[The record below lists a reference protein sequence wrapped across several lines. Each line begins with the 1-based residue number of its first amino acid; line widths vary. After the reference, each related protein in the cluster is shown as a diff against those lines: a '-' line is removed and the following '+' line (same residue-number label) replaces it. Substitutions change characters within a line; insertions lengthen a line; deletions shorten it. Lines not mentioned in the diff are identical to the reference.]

1 MTSLLYKGDEMSKTI
16 LIVDD
21 SATQRLMLK
30 KILKMIG
37 LTDIIIK
44 EASNGKEALEIIQ
57 NQPVSLILTD
67 LNMPTMSGEEL
78 IATLKSQA
86 STCELP
92 IIVIT
97 SKGAENMQ
105 VEMTEVGIDGILMK
119 PFEPEQL
126 ATMLQHLGE

>member
-1 MTSLLYKGDEMSKTI
+1 MSKTI

-30 KILKMIG
+30 KILKMID
-37 LTDIIIK
+37 LQDIVIK
-44 EASNGKEALEIIQ
+44 EAANGKEALEVIQ
-57 NQPVSLILTD
+57 NQNVSLVMTD

-86 STCELP
+86 ATCQLP

-97 SKGAENMQ
+97 SKGAEDMQ

-126 ATMLQHLGE
+126 ATLLSHLGD

>member
-1 MTSLLYKGDEMSKTI
+1 MSKTI

-37 LTDIIIK
+37 LTDIVIK
-44 EASNGKEALEIIQ
+44 EASNGKEALEVIE
-57 NQPVSLILTD
+57 NHPVSLILTD

-86 STCELP
+86 STCRLP
-92 IIVIT
+92 SIVIT

-105 VEMTEVGIDGILMK
+105 VEMTEIGIDGILMK

-126 ATMLQHLGE
+126 ATLLQHLGE

>member
-1 MTSLLYKGDEMSKTI
+1 MSKTV

-37 LTDIIIK
+37 LTDIVIK
-44 EASNGKEALEIIQ
+44 EASNGKEALEIVKS
-57 NQPVSLILTD
+57 QPISLILTD
-67 LNMPTMSGEEL
+67 LNMPTMGGEEL
-78 IATLKSQA
+78 IATLKSE
-86 STCELP
+86 SDTCNLP

-105 VEMTEVGIDGILMK
+105 IQMMEVGIDGILMK

-126 ATMLQHLGE
+126 ATLIQHIGE

>member
-1 MTSLLYKGDEMSKTI
+1 MSKTI

-37 LTDIIIK
+37 LTDIIIQ

-86 STCELP
+86 STCRLP